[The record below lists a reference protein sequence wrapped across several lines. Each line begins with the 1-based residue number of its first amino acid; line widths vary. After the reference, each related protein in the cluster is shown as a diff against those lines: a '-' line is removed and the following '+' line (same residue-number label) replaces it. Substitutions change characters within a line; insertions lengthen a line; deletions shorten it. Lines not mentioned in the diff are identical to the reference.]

1 MIYLGLYIHPE
12 FTNPVKLYMLKN
24 NILKIAFG
32 RSWEK
37 TNKIETLANKMIK
50 ITVLRYK
57 KDGTPYTK
65 DIVLKPLT
73 SPQ

>member
-37 TNKIETLANKMIK
+37 TIKVETLANKMIK

-57 KDGTPYTK
+57 KDGTTYEK
-65 DIVLKPLT
+65 DMVLKPFT

>member
-12 FTNPVKLYMLKN
+12 FRNPVKLYMLKN

-32 RSWEK
+32 RSYEK
-37 TNKIETLANKMIK
+37 TNKVKIIENKMIK
-50 ITVLRYK
+50 ITILRYK

-73 SPQ
+73 SPR

>member
-1 MIYLGLYIHPE
+1 MIYLGLYIHPG

-24 NILKIAFG
+24 KMLKIAFG
-32 RSWEK
+32 RFWEK

-57 KDGTPYTK
+57 KDGTTYTK
-65 DIVLKPLT
+65 NIVLEPFT

>member
-37 TNKIETLANKMIK
+37 TNKVEILANKMIK

-57 KDGTPYTK
+57 KDGTTYTK
-65 DIVLKPLT
+65 NMVLEPFT

>member
-1 MIYLGLYIHPE
+1 MVYLGLYIHPE
-12 FTNPVKLYMLKN
+12 FTNPVKIYMLRD

-37 TNKIETLANKMIK
+37 TNNVKILENKMIK

-57 KDGTPYTK
+57 KDRTLYTK

>member
-24 NILKIAFG
+24 NILKIALG

-37 TNKIETLANKMIK
+37 TNKVEILENKIIK

-57 KDGTPYTK
+57 KDRTPYTK
-65 DIVLKPLT
+65 NMVLEPLT

>member
-1 MIYLGLYIHPE
+1 MVYLGLYIHPE
-12 FTNPVKLYMLKN
+12 FTNPVKIYMLRN
-24 NILKIAFG
+24 NLLKITFG

-37 TNKIETLANKMIK
+37 TNNIEILENKIIK

-57 KDGTPYTK
+57 KDRTPYTK
-65 DIVLKPLT
+65 NIVLKPLT

>member
-1 MIYLGLYIHPE
+1 MFYLGLYTHPE
-12 FTNPVKLYMLKN
+12 FTNPVKIYMLKN

-32 RSWEK
+32 HSYEK
-37 TNKIETLANKMIK
+37 TNKVEIIENKIIK

-73 SPQ
+73 SPR